1 MAKKLRQVAKNGV
14 YAIRKMPKTPRVLPP
29 PDATF
34 FIDSEVQLELLK
46 RELERTAHPAP
57 TSRTTTSETRVAS
70 SVLPPTMASLV

>member
-14 YAIRKMPKTPRVLPP
+14 YAIRKMPKTPRVLP